1 MSLSKFI
8 KIGRELLEIIDLKT
22 WTLYSNLTFGGHLG
36 FLPLKKFPHTFAMN
50 TQAKFSKKPFKMM
63 NQEKKTSFGIHGHG
77 NAKYYL
83 TILFVF
89 KIFKKNKNKKRC
101 STADMCK

>member
-63 NQEKKTSFGIHGHG
+63 NQEKKFIMVSTVTGIP
-77 NAKYYL
+77 
-83 TILFVF
+83 
-89 KIFKKNKNKKRC
+89 
-101 STADMCK
+101 DMT